1 MQLDDNVRFQ
11 TWEPGEK
18 VSGDSPHEELGP
30 FSQDCKLVGIFRDP
44 ETDAGAATV
53 AVSLVRG
60 VGGVDVSHFRRVKA
74 DSIIFKADLGGGR
87 VGLSFFIPAG
97 EVLRFEAVYSAT
109 VTIRWIFFFAAPH
122 VSVASI
128 KDFMSSVGAIKPMVR
143 LPARAGASG
152 LRTSGAFRPG
162 DVTGQAGAAAAAATS
177 GMTMGDLI
185 RSS

>member
-11 TWEPGEK
+11 TWEPGAK
-18 VSGDSPHEELGP
+18 DSGDSPHEELGP

-87 VGLSFFIPAG
+87 VGLSFFIPKG

-122 VSVASI
+122 VSIASI
-128 KDFMSSVGAIKPMVR
+128 KDFMANVGVLTPSVRTPPRARGAD
-143 LPARAGASG
+143 
-152 LRTSGAFRPG
+152 LRTSDA
-162 DVTGQAGAAAAAATS
+162 AGLRAGPVS
-177 GMTMGDLI
+177 MGDLI